1 MLVSTN
7 YDPDLDP
14 DPSTWRSIDAHDR
27 VRLVMSHHAQNRISV
42 SDSRMHAL
50 LHVNIENMLLQGKG
64 PVTRALEKLRA
75 EGHPRHKAIHILA
88 TVWLAYPVGSIG
100 GSANLTHQEQQLAF
114 NAAMETITGE
124 GWLQMQTNCM
134 LKGYED
140 IWLYRDRVH

>member
-1 MLVSTN
+1 
-7 YDPDLDP
+7 
-14 DPSTWRSIDAHDR
+14 
-27 VRLVMSHHAQNRISV
+27 
-42 SDSRMHAL
+42 MHAL

-75 EGHPRHKAIHILA
+75 EGHPRHKVIHILA

-124 GWLQMQTNCM
+124 GWLQLHKHLRSK
-134 LKGYED
+134 LKKD
-140 IWLYRDRVH
+140 LQ

>member
-1 MLVSTN
+1 MQVSTT
-7 YDPDLDP
+7 YDPDFDP

-27 VRLVMSHHAQNRISV
+27 VRLVISHHAQNRISV
-42 SDSRMHAL
+42 SDNRMHAL

-75 EGHPRHKAIHILA
+75 EGHPRHKVIHILA

-124 GWLQMQTNCM
+124 GWLQLHKHLRSK
-134 LKGYED
+134 LKKD
-140 IWLYRDRVH
+140 LQ